1 MSQAIE
7 DYLNKG
13 YYLKGKENKEIA
25 VLMIHGFAAS
35 PVELQPLAEYLKT
48 DFDIYAPILPGHKT
62 NIEDFDKQKYT
73 DWLKFSEKIYTR
85 LLEEYSKVVLLGFS
99 MGGTIGLYLSTKKAP
114 YKLITLSS
122 PINFLDADFAKIILA
137 DWKKTNL
144 SLSMILNEIK
154 EISKK
159 EPHADKATPA
169 KMKLVI
175 NNIYKKV
182 IKDFNIENE
191 DMKGFVDTYNQISYN
206 AIQEIFKLVKYVK
219 TQASKVNSD
228 ILIIHSKKDYLI
240 PISNSKEIL
249 NSVSSNNIELFILEE
264 SGHQIMI
271 DKEHDIVFRKVKE
284 YINRKI

>member
-1 MSQAIE
+1 
-7 DYLNKG
+7 
-13 YYLKGKENKEIA
+13 
-25 VLMIHGFAAS
+25 
-35 PVELQPLAEYLKT
+35 
-48 DFDIYAPILPGHKT
+48 
-62 NIEDFDKQKYT
+62 
-73 DWLKFSEKIYTR
+73 
-85 LLEEYSKVVLLGFS
+85 
-99 MGGTIGLYLSTKKAP
+99 
-114 YKLITLSS
+114 
-122 PINFLDADFAKIILA
+122 
-137 DWKKTNL
+137 
-144 SLSMILNEIK
+144 MILNEIK